1 MVKKKISGFAVP
13 ELIQVW
19 KQKETDC
26 PIYLEWLTINAECSS
41 ILFLVTAEGA
51 IAICFLKWAITDL
64 FFRLFLVFSNK
75 QYIVYNK
82 CGQCQYSISCSNSN
96 PRLLEHESP
105 PITRPRPVF
114 SPLQLL
120 LLLHSLNWPTVSL
133 SKMGFSPFSSAR
145 VFRRHVPAKSCAGS
159 FAKLQLITKTSSET
173 SRRSQIHPLSTKS
186 FWITRKSKN
195 KVLSEEILSVSQC
208 DQIWRKFRH
217 FDKIL
222 KFFGYYWRV

>member
-1 MVKKKISGFAVP
+1 MKGEGVYAYIVVKESAMEMSEEEQQQMKNELKLMVKKKISGCAVP

-114 SPLQLL
+114 SP
-120 LLLHSLNWPTVSL
+120 
-133 SKMGFSPFSSAR
+133 
-145 VFRRHVPAKSCAGS
+145 
-159 FAKLQLITKTSSET
+159 
-173 SRRSQIHPLSTKS
+173 
-186 FWITRKSKN
+186 
-195 KVLSEEILSVSQC
+195 
-208 DQIWRKFRH
+208 
-217 FDKIL
+217 
-222 KFFGYYWRV
+222 